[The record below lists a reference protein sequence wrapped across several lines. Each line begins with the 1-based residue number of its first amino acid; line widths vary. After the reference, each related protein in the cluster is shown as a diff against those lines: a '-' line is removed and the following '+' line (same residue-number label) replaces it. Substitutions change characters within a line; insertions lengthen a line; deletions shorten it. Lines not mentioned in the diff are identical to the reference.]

1 MTQLIGYVLRS
12 TTSEFVVGRRPTAS
26 EIPPFG
32 GLVQAE
38 TAPQRRVFGLIY
50 DVQVKDDPFVRQLV
64 AARDPSQDVVSDN
77 RQRRQTPVEVF
88 ILAVGET
95 ADGVMRY
102 GLPIFAPDALTAVY
116 MATPAEM
123 GQFFGRFTYLD
134 LVLNAS
140 TGRADQLLVAAWR
153 NYLAGQPESVQQAF
167 YLRAG
172 KTLAQQLGR
181 DAVRLE
187 NILRQLR

>member
-1 MTQLIGYVLRS
+1 MKQLIGYVLRS
-12 TTSEFVVGRRPTAS
+12 STSEFVVGRRPTAG

-32 GLVQAE
+32 GLVQAR
-38 TAPQRRVFGLIY
+38 TAEQRRVFGLIY

-77 RQRRQTPVEVF
+77 RQRRQTPVEVS
-88 ILAVGET
+88 ILAVGE
-95 ADGVMRY
+95 AVDSAMRY
-102 GLPIFAPDALTAVY
+102 GLPIFAPDALTAVN

-123 GQFFGRFTYLD
+123 EQFFSRFTYLD
-134 LVLNAS
+134 LVLSAS
-140 TGRADQLLVAAWR
+140 TGRPDQLLVAAWR
-153 NYLAGQPESVQQAF
+153 NYLSGQPESMKQAF

-172 KTLAQQLGR
+172 KALAQQLGR

-187 NILRQLR
+187 NILRQLH